1 MARNIDSASAKK
13 TINAHKEFLKYID
26 EICLC
31 VDKGASEISDLAED
45 LVKHEAEEA
54 LKNIPV
60 DELNREKKGFRIKT
74 LKDNG
79 YNSIADIERATA
91 SSLSRLGGISPEAA
105 MAIKRASSE
114 IAKLSQKTVHLK
126 LSADNKNTAATALVC
141 AISKYINLSP
151 VAEKC
156 KQLSENKKE
165 ILSAIK
171 ESSALTS
178 GLKWLFASKAK
189 KEQAEKNYN
198 YLYEMSQ
205 GDYGVNA
212 NDCVTQY
219 QSIVKQSKELSWAH
233 FTSDSV
239 AFFNLLEKVAP
250 KLIQEDTTVYGLPE
264 DLALAIQNE
273 PIHTQGLKCTLR
285 RYQEWGVK
293 YALHQKRVLLG
304 DEMGLGKTVQA
315 IAVMV
320 SLRNT
325 GGHHFVV
332 VCPASVITNWC
343 REIEKMSDL
352 PVTRVH
358 GADRAEALQYWKE
371 NGGVAVTTYETTE
384 HFTLG
389 EKYKFSMLVVDE
401 AHYIKNP
408 EAQRSK
414 NVRNI
419 CNHAQN
425 ILFMTGTALENRVS
439 EMVTLMEVLSPA
451 VAGGVRGMEF
461 LSSAPEFREKIAP
474 VYYRRRRA
482 DVLKEL
488 PDLIENIDW
497 CTISGE
503 EEKCYNDAILS
514 GNFAAARRVSWNV
527 SDLKNSSKANRL
539 LEIVEDAKEDGRK
552 VIVFSFFLDTIAKV
566 TALLGDACMEPING
580 SVPPAR
586 RQEIID
592 EFDKAPAGSV
602 LAAQIQSGGT
612 GLNIQSASVVVLCE
626 PQFKPSIENQAVS
639 RAYRMGQTRN
649 VLVHRLLCDE
659 TVDERISELL
669 KSKQEI
675 FDAFAD
681 ESSVGTESLEIDEKT
696 FGSIMEE
703 EKKRIAEKTSAQPQA
718 AETPAT
724 QTPEAQT
731 DAPSTQATQNT

>member
-13 TINAHKEFLKYID
+13 TIKAHKEFLRYID
-26 EICLC
+26 EICVC
-31 VDKGASEISDLAED
+31 ADKNASEISQLAEA
-45 LVKHEAEEA
+45 LVKHDAEQA
-54 LKNIPV
+54 LKDIPV
-60 DELNREKKGFRIKT
+60 EELNREKKGFRIKT
-74 LKDNG
+74 LRDNG
-79 YNSIADIERATA
+79 FNTIADIEKATA
-91 SSLSRLGGISPEAA
+91 SSLSKIGGISPEAA

-114 IAKLSQKTVHLK
+114 IAKLSSKTVHLK
-126 LSADNKNTAATALVC
+126 LSADNKSQAATALVC
-141 AISKYINLSP
+141 AISKYINLLP
-151 VAEKC
+151 VAEEC
-156 KQLSENKKE
+156 KHLSANKKE

-171 ESSALTS
+171 ESTPLSS
-178 GLKWLFASKAK
+178 GLKWFFTSKTK
-189 KEQAEKNYN
+189 KEQAEKSYA
-198 YLYEMSQ
+198 YLYEAEI
-205 GDYGVNA
+205 GDYGVKA
-212 NDCVTQY
+212 NECITQY
-219 QSIVKQSKELSWAH
+219 QSIIEQSKELSWAH

-239 AFFNLLEKVAP
+239 AFFNVLEELAP
-250 KLIQEDTTVYGLPE
+250 KFIQADTTVYGLPE
-264 DLALAIQNE
+264 ELARAIQDE
-273 PIHTQGLKCTLR
+273 PIHDEGLKCTLR

-325 GGHHFVV
+325 GGNHFVV

-358 GADRAEALQYWKE
+358 GSNRAESLQYWKE

-389 EKYKFSMLVVDE
+389 EKFKFSMLVVDE

-419 CNHAQN
+419 CTHAQN

-439 EMVTLMEVLSPA
+439 EMVSLMEVLSPNIA
-451 VAGGVRGMEF
+451 NGVRGMEF

-503 EEKCYNDAILS
+503 EEKRYNEAILS

-527 SDLKNSSKANRL
+527 SDLKDSSKANRL
-539 LEIVEDAKEDGRK
+539 LEIVEDAKEEGRK
-552 VIVFSFFLDTIAKV
+552 VIVFSFFLDTIAKI
-566 TALLGDACMEPING
+566 TALLGDAWNP
-580 SVPPAR
+580 
-586 RQEIID
+586 
-592 EFDKAPAGSV
+592 
-602 LAAQIQSGGT
+602 
-612 GLNIQSASVVVLCE
+612 
-626 PQFKPSIENQAVS
+626 
-639 RAYRMGQTRN
+639 
-649 VLVHRLLCDE
+649 
-659 TVDERISELL
+659 
-669 KSKQEI
+669 
-675 FDAFAD
+675 
-681 ESSVGTESLEIDEKT
+681 
-696 FGSIMEE
+696 
-703 EKKRIAEKTSAQPQA
+703 
-718 AETPAT
+718 
-724 QTPEAQT
+724 
-731 DAPSTQATQNT
+731 

>member
-13 TINAHKEFLKYID
+13 IIKAHKDFIQYID
-26 EICLC
+26 EISAYS
-31 VDKGASEISDLAED
+31 DKSVKEIVSLAEG
-45 LVKHEAEEA
+45 LVEYEAAQA
-54 LKNIPV
+54 LKDIPV
-60 DELNREKKGFRIKT
+60 EELNREKKGFRIKT
-74 LKDNG
+74 LRDHG
-79 YNSIADIERATA
+79 YNTIGDIEKATA
-91 SSLSRLGGISPEAA
+91 SSLSRIGGISPEAA
-105 MAIKRASSE
+105 VAIKQASSK
-114 IAKLSQKTVHLK
+114 IAKISKESVHLK
-126 LSADNKNTAATALVC
+126 LNADNKNSAATALVS
-141 AISKYINLSP
+141 AISKYLNLAPAVDS
-151 VAEKC
+151 C
-156 KQLSENKKE
+156 KQLSANKKV
-165 ILSAIK
+165 ILAAIK
-171 ESSALTS
+171 ESSPLTS
-178 GLKWLFASKAK
+178 GLKWLFASKSK
-189 KEQAEKNYN
+189 KEQAEKSYG
-198 YLYEMSQ
+198 YLYEMAH
-205 GDYGVNA
+205 GDFGARA
-212 NDCVTQY
+212 NDCVTKY
-219 QSIVKQSKELSWAH
+219 QSIIKQSKEVSWAH
-233 FTSDSV
+233 FESDSV
-239 AFFNLLEKVAP
+239 LFINLLEEVAP
-250 KLIQEDTTVYGLPE
+250 NLIKVDTTVYGLPE

-273 PIHTQGLKCTLR
+273 PIHSEGLKCTLR

-293 YALHQKRVLLG
+293 YVLHQKRVLLG

-315 IAVMV
+315 IAAMV

-325 GGHHFVV
+325 GGNHFVV

-358 GADRAEALQYWKE
+358 GSDREEALMHWKG

-389 EKYKFSMLVVDE
+389 EKFKFAMLVVDE

-419 CNHAQN
+419 CTHAQS
-425 ILFMTGTALENRVS
+425 ILFMTGTALENKVS
-439 EMVTLMEVLSPA
+439 EMVSLMEVLSPN
-451 VAGGVRGMEF
+451 VAGSVKGMEF
-461 LSSAPEFREKIAP
+461 LSSAPEFREAIAP
-474 VYYRRRRA
+474 VYYRRRRG

-503 EEKCYNDAILS
+503 EEKCYNEAIMS

-527 SDLKNSSKANRL
+527 SDLKNSSKAKRL

-566 TALLGDACMEPING
+566 TSLLGDACMEPING

-612 GLNIQSASVVVLCE
+612 GLNIQSASVVILCE

-669 KSKQEI
+669 KNKQEI
-675 FDAFAD
+675 FNAFAD
-681 ESSVGTESLEIDEKT
+681 ESAVGTESLEIDEKT
-696 FGSIMEE
+696 FGNIMEE
-703 EKKRIAEKTSAQPQA
+703 EKKRIESQNNPQQTA
-718 AETPAT
+718 KQTETKGE
-724 QTPEAQT
+724 QQ
-731 DAPSTQATQNT
+731 

>member
-13 TINAHKEFLKYID
+13 TIKAHKEFLRYID
-26 EICLC
+26 EICVC
-31 VDKGASEISDLAED
+31 ADKNASEISQLAEA
-45 LVKHEAEEA
+45 LVKHDAEQA
-54 LKNIPV
+54 LKDIPV
-60 DELNREKKGFRIKT
+60 EELNREKKGFRIKT
-74 LKDNG
+74 LRDNG
-79 YNSIADIERATA
+79 FNTIADIEKATA
-91 SSLSRLGGISPEAA
+91 SSLSKIGGISPEAA

-114 IAKLSQKTVHLK
+114 IAKLSSKTVHLK
-126 LSADNKNTAATALVC
+126 LSADNKSQAATALVC
-141 AISKYINLSP
+141 AISKYINLLP
-151 VAEKC
+151 VAEEC
-156 KQLSENKKE
+156 KHLSANKKE

-171 ESSALTS
+171 ESTPLSS
-178 GLKWLFASKAK
+178 GLKWFFTSKTK
-189 KEQAEKNYN
+189 KEQAEKSYA
-198 YLYEMSQ
+198 YLYEAEI
-205 GDYGVNA
+205 GDYGVKA
-212 NDCVTQY
+212 NECITQY
-219 QSIVKQSKELSWAH
+219 QSIIEQSKELSWAH

-239 AFFNLLEKVAP
+239 AFFNVLEELAP
-250 KLIQEDTTVYGLPE
+250 KFIQADTTVYGLPE
-264 DLALAIQNE
+264 ELARAIQDE
-273 PIHTQGLKCTLR
+273 PIHDEGLKCTLR

-325 GGHHFVV
+325 GGNHFVV

-358 GADRAEALQYWKE
+358 GSNRAESLQYWKE

-389 EKYKFSMLVVDE
+389 EKFKFSMLVVDE

-419 CNHAQN
+419 CTHAQN

-439 EMVTLMEVLSPA
+439 EMVSLMEVLSPNIA
-451 VAGGVRGMEF
+451 NGVRGMEF

-503 EEKCYNDAILS
+503 EEKRYNEAILS

-527 SDLKNSSKANRL
+527 SDLKDSS
-539 LEIVEDAKEDGRK
+539 EGRK
-552 VIVFSFFLDTIAKV
+552 VIVFSFFLDTIAKI

-626 PQFKPSIENQAVS
+626 PQFKPSIENQAIS

-669 KSKQEI
+669 KNKQEI

-681 ESSVGTESLEIDEKT
+681 ESAVGTESLEIDEET
-696 FGSIMEE
+696 FGNIMEE
-703 EKKRIAEKTSAQPQA
+703 EKKRITEKTTASKENT
-718 AETPAT
+718 ETNKSSDNS
-724 QTPEAQT
+724 EA
-731 DAPSTQATQNT
+731 

>member
-1 MARNIDSASAKK
+1 MARNIDSASAKRVIK
-13 TINAHKEFLKYID
+13 SHKEFIRYIE
-26 EICLC
+26 EIRLFME
-31 VDKGASEISDLAED
+31 KSGSEISNAAEA
-45 LVKHEAEEA
+45 LVKHDSMQA
-54 LKNIPV
+54 LKNIPIE
-60 DELNREKKGFRIKT
+60 ELNREKKGFRIKT
-74 LKDNG
+74 LRDNG
-79 YNSIADIERATA
+79 YTTIAHIENATA
-91 SSLSRLGGISPEAA
+91 SSLSKISGISPEAA
-105 MAIKRASSE
+105 MGIKRAASE
-114 IAKLSQKTVHLK
+114 IAKLSAKTVHLK
-126 LSADNKNTAATALVC
+126 ISGDNKNSASTALVC
-141 AISKYINLSP
+141 AISKYLNMVP
-151 VAEKC
+151 AAEESK
-156 KQLSENKKE
+156 LLAESSNE
-165 ILSAIK
+165 ILKAIK
-171 ESSALTS
+171 ESTCLSS
-178 GLKWLFASKAK
+178 GIRWLFSSKAK
-189 KEQAEKNYN
+189 KAQAENSYA
-198 YLYEMSQ
+198 YLNQLLQE
-205 GDYGVNA
+205 DYGTKATLCVN
-212 NDCVTQY
+212 QY
-219 QSIVKQSKELSWAH
+219 ESIVKQTKELSWAH
-233 FTSDSV
+233 FETNSV
-239 AFFNLLEKVAP
+239 EFFNVLEKFAP
-250 KLIQEDTTVYGLPE
+250 KYIQADTTVYGLPE
-264 DLALAIQNE
+264 DLAKAIQNE
-273 PIHTQGLKCTLR
+273 PIYDQGLKCTLR

-293 YALHQKRVLLG
+293 YVLHQKRVLLG

-325 GGHHFVV
+325 GGNHFVV

-358 GADRAEALQYWKE
+358 GANRAEALQYWKE

-384 HFTLG
+384 HFSLG
-389 EKYKFSMLVVDE
+389 ELFKFSMLVVDE

-408 EAQRSK
+408 SAQRSK

-419 CNHAQN
+419 CSHAEN

-439 EMVTLMEVLSPA
+439 EMVTLMEVLSPN
-451 VAGGVRGMEF
+451 VAGSVRGMEF

-497 CTISGE
+497 CTLNGE
-503 EEKCYNDAILS
+503 EEKCYADAIMS

-527 SDLKNSSKANRL
+527 SDIKNSSKANRL

-552 VIVFSFFLDTIAKV
+552 VIVFSFFLDTIAKI
-566 TALLGDACMEPING
+566 TSLLGNACMEPING

-592 EFDKAPAGSV
+592 EFDKAPAGTV

-626 PQFKPSIENQAVS
+626 PQFKPSIENQAIS

-659 TVDERISELL
+659 TVDERISDLL
-669 KSKQEI
+669 KNKQEI

-681 ESSVGTESLEIDEKT
+681 ESAVGSESLEIDEKT

-703 EKKRIAEKTSAQPQA
+703 EKKRLSEKTSTNADQSEQISEK
-718 AETPAT
+718 ETI
-724 QTPEAQT
+724 
-731 DAPSTQATQNT
+731 